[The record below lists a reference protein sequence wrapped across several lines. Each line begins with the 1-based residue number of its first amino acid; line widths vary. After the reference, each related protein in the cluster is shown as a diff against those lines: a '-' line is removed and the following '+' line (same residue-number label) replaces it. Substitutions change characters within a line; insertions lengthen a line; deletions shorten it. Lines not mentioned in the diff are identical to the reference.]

1 VLELIKKIMQISLK
15 EFSELT
21 VNQLF
26 EIYKLRNEVF
36 IVEQNCVYQDI
47 DDKDLKSK
55 HLLITIENILVAY
68 ARIIPPGISYKEPGI
83 GRVVVKKEFR
93 GNNYAKILMK
103 ACLSDMIEL
112 FKNQDIILSAQT
124 YLIKFYSG
132 LGFKIEGNEYLED
145 DIPHIKMRF
154 KNM

>member
-1 VLELIKKIMQISLK
+1 MQISLI

-21 VNQLF
+21 VNQLY

-36 IVEQNCVYQDI
+36 IVEQNCAYQDV
-47 DDKDLKSK
+47 DHKDLKSR
-55 HLLITIENILVAY
+55 HLLLTIENILVAY
-68 ARIIPPGISYKEPGI
+68 ARIIPPGISNKEPAI

-103 ACLSDMIEL
+103 SCLDYTIQL

-124 YLIKFYSG
+124 YLIKFYSD

-154 KNM
+154 KTT

>member
-1 VLELIKKIMQISLK
+1 MQISLI
-15 EFSELT
+15 EFSKLT
-21 VNQLF
+21 VNQLY

-36 IVEQNCVYQDI
+36 IVEQNCAYQDV
-47 DDKDLKSK
+47 DDKDLKSR
-55 HLLITIENILVAY
+55 HLLLTIENILVAY
-68 ARIIPPGISYKEPGI
+68 ARIIPPGISYKEPAI

-93 GNNYAKILMK
+93 GKNYAKILMK
-103 ACLSDMIEL
+103 SCLDYTIQL

-124 YLIKFYSG
+124 YLIKFYSD

>member
-36 IVEQNCVYQDI
+36 IVEQNCVYQDV

-103 ACLSDMIEL
+103 SCLSNMFEL
-112 FKNQDIILSAQT
+112 FKNQDIMLSAQT
-124 YLIKFYSG
+124 YLIKFYSD
-132 LGFKIEGNEYLED
+132 LGFNIEGNEYLED
-145 DIPHIKMRF
+145 NIPHIKMRF
-154 KNM
+154 KIM